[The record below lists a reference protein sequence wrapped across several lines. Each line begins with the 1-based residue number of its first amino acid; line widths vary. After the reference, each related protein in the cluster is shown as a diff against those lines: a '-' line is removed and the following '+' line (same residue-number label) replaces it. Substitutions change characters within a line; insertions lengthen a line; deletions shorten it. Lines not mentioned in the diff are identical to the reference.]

1 MDQKLRTERRKLADL
16 KAAEYNPRKAL
27 TPDDAEYQKI
37 RRSIEEFGYVDP
49 IIINEDGTIIGGHQ
63 RATVL
68 KDLGYQ
74 EVDVVV
80 VALDKQRE
88 KALNIALNKITG
100 EWDEVKL
107 KDLLLDLDLGD
118 YDISLTGFEQN
129 DLTELVDKLAIE
141 PEAVDDDFKGGVEP
155 QEVFVTL
162 LIGYFDDDAGN
173 NGHKGVLGIIQKIQE
188 RFMKEPML
196 AKQFYF
202 MNDEQHPFD
211 WALQDE
217 ESFPYFF
224 GAASMTFATAAIRK
238 EDRFA

>member
-1 MDQKLRTERRKLADL
+1 MTAQILQEELVKEIGVIFRDDL
-16 KAAEYNPRKAL
+16 FKDSAGEYIKMNIYEQNLPIRQ
-27 TPDDAEYQKI
+27 DEDAP
-37 RRSIEEFGYVDP
+37 DP
-49 IIINEDGTIIGGHQ
+49 IPYVIVRVE
-63 RATVL
+63 
-68 KDLGYQ
+68 
-74 EVDVVV
+74 
-80 VALDKQRE
+80 
-88 KALNIALNKITG
+88 TG
-100 EWDEVKL
+100 
-107 KDLLLDLDLGD
+107 
-118 YDISLTGFEQN
+118 Q
-129 DLTELVDKLAIE
+129 A
-141 PEAVDDDFKGGVEP
+141 KGGAEP

>member
-1 MDQKLRTERRKLADL
+1 MGHSDEWTFADYF
-16 KAAEYNPRKAL
+16 KYEKEIYRAIISAAVLCQWIAEHDTPPTDGEAEELVREIGVIFRDDLFKDSAGEYIKMNVYEQNLPIRQ
-27 TPDDAEYQKI
+27 DEDAP
-37 RRSIEEFGYVDP
+37 DP
-49 IIINEDGTIIGGHQ
+49 IPYVIVRVE
-63 RATVL
+63 
-68 KDLGYQ
+68 
-74 EVDVVV
+74 
-80 VALDKQRE
+80 
-88 KALNIALNKITG
+88 TG
-100 EWDEVKL
+100 
-107 KDLLLDLDLGD
+107 
-118 YDISLTGFEQN
+118 Q
-129 DLTELVDKLAIE
+129 A
-141 PEAVDDDFKGGVEP
+141 KGGVEP

>member
-1 MDQKLRTERRKLADL
+1 MTAQILQEELVKEIGVIFRDDL
-16 KAAEYNPRKAL
+16 FKDSAGEYIKMNVYEQNLPIRQ
-27 TPDDAEYQKI
+27 DEDAP
-37 RRSIEEFGYVDP
+37 DP
-49 IIINEDGTIIGGHQ
+49 IPE
-63 RATVL
+63 VL
-68 KDLGYQ
+68 
-74 EVDVVV
+74 
-80 VALDKQRE
+80 
-88 KALNIALNKITG
+88 
-100 EWDEVKL
+100 
-107 KDLLLDLDLGD
+107 
-118 YDISLTGFEQN
+118 
-129 DLTELVDKLAIE
+129 
-141 PEAVDDDFKGGVEP
+141 
-155 QEVFVTL
+155 VTL

>member
-1 MDQKLRTERRKLADL
+1 MIVRVETRQ
-16 KAAEYNPRKAL
+16 P
-27 TPDDAEYQKI
+27 
-37 RRSIEEFGYVDP
+37 
-49 IIINEDGTIIGGHQ
+49 
-63 RATVL
+63 
-68 KDLGYQ
+68 
-74 EVDVVV
+74 
-80 VALDKQRE
+80 
-88 KALNIALNKITG
+88 
-100 EWDEVKL
+100 
-107 KDLLLDLDLGD
+107 
-118 YDISLTGFEQN
+118 
-129 DLTELVDKLAIE
+129 
-141 PEAVDDDFKGGVEP
+141 KGGVEP